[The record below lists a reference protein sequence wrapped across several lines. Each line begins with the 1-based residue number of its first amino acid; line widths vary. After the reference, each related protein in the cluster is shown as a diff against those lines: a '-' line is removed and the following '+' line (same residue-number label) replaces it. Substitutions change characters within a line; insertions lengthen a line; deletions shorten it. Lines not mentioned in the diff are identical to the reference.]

1 MTFIN
6 PVLPGCHPDPS
17 TCRVGDDYY
26 LVTSTFEYWPGL
38 PVFHSRDLVH
48 WRQIGHAIDRPD
60 QVDLSTVPSSGGLF
74 AATIRHHDGLFFLT
88 CTLVH
93 GQGRRGNF
101 VLTASDPAGP
111 WSDPF
116 WLDEAPGIDPSLFFD
131 HDGRAWMTGTR
142 LAEPGLWPGQTDIW
156 LRELRIERAP
166 MAITLVGEEHLLWRG
181 ALAGAVWAEGPH
193 LYRVD
198 GRYYLVAA
206 EGGTERDHAVSVA
219 VADAVTGPYA
229 GNPRNPVLTH
239 RHLGRGFDVTGVGH
253 ADLVEHTDGTW
264 WAVVL
269 GSRRIG
275 SAGAQ
280 PLGRETFL
288 VPVDWQDGWPVFA
301 PGVGHVA
308 APFEAPAPRHPTAF
322 EAPAPRN
329 PAANGTPAPQ
339 QSAQFAVAR
348 STRAVS
354 PSGAASDD
362 PTPPPNSS
370 AGPSSWTFVR
380 TTPEPRAIFTSNP
393 EAFDLIPRPVTL
405 SDVGAPTF
413 VARRQQ
419 HHRAAFE
426 ATFTVWSDPG
436 VVAGLAVRQSESD
449 WISLSV
455 TPLADPAPAAVSPGE
470 ATAADAGDAA
480 RAGDAA
486 GRRDAGRVSPV
497 ERAVSF
503 TLTLTESRA
512 GAERLLAEQSIR
524 ALVSPGKPD
533 PQVTVF
539 IETVGGHYSF
549 GARHPAHDPSA
560 SEPPEPEIRLAD
572 VDGAFLTSP
581 VAGGFLGLWLGV
593 FAFSR
598 PPSGSSAP
606 AGFHGRAPTHP
617 DAASNRPTGFL
628 GLIPERLGEARG
640 PVPSVVRVSNA
651 RYEPR

>member
-1 MTFIN
+1 MFAN

-17 TCRVGDDYY
+17 ICRVGDDYY

-38 PVFHSRDLVH
+38 PIFHSRDLVN
-48 WRQIGHAIDRPD
+48 WRLIGHAIDRPD

-131 HDGRAWMTGTR
+131 HDGRAWLTGTR
-142 LAEPGLWPGQTDIW
+142 LAEPGLWAGQTDIW
-156 LRELRIERAP
+156 LRELRIERDPVSIAL
-166 MAITLVGEEHLLWRG
+166 IGDEHLVWRG
-181 ALAGAVWAEGPH
+181 ALHGAVWAEGPH

-206 EGGTERDHAVSVA
+206 EGGTEHDHAVSVA
-219 VADAVTGPYA
+219 VADAVTGPYV
-229 GNPRNPVLTH
+229 GNPANPVLTH
-239 RHLGRGFDVTGVGH
+239 RHLGRGFPVTGVGH

-269 GSRRIG
+269 GSRPVG
-275 SAGAQ
+275 SSDAQ

-288 VPVDWQDGWPVFA
+288 VPVDWQNGWPVFA
-301 PGVGHVA
+301 PGVGHIA
-308 APFEAPAPRHPTAF
+308 APFETPALRNPAVFEALAPRHPAAF
-322 EAPAPRN
+322 E
-329 PAANGTPAPQ
+329 TPATQ
-339 QSAQFAVAR
+339 QSAPFAVAR

-354 PSGAASDD
+354 PSGSASDD
-362 PTPPPNSS
+362 PTPPSNSS
-370 AGPSSWTFVR
+370 AGSSPWTFVR
-380 TTPEPRAIFTSNP
+380 TTPEPRAIFSSSP

-419 HHRAAFE
+419 HDRAAFE

-455 TPLADPAPAAVSPGE
+455 TPIADPRPPAVGPGE
-470 ATAADAGDAA
+470 ATAADAGDAV

-486 GRRDAGRVSPV
+486 GRRDAGRASPV

-512 GAERLLAEQSIR
+512 STERRLAEQSIR
-524 ALVSPGKPD
+524 VPVSPDETD

-539 IETVGGHYSF
+539 IETVGGLYGF

-560 SEPPEPEIRLAD
+560 SELAEPEIRLAD

-598 PPSGSSAP
+598 PPSDSSAP

-617 DAASNRPTGFL
+617 DASSSLRTGSP
-628 GLIPERLGEARG
+628 GLIPERSDATRG
-640 PVPSVVRVSNA
+640 PVPCVVRVSNA
-651 RYEPR
+651 HYEPR